1 MTEKVTSEELKDGH
15 ENLQEFYK
23 HSSLRNGP
31 YHLIKPFDVSLTR
44 YYLDNHQTVQDFEI
58 FEDDVWVCTFP
69 KSGKIKYKTM
79 G

>member
-1 MTEKVTSEELKDGH
+1 MAEKVTSEELNGDQK
-15 ENLQEFYK
+15 LQELYK
-23 HSSLRNGP
+23 QCILDPHGP
-31 YHLIKPFDVSLTR
+31 YHRIKPFNISLTR
-44 YYLDNHQTVQDFEI
+44 FYPENHQTVQDFEI